1 MIDKRRKIKDHRG
14 ADFAMRIADE
24 AWKGKHNV
32 PPLGS
37 SGLPTSAPRGRGRP
51 SPSPPIGSSDP
62 HHPHQLAHLMP
73 PIPPHLMH
81 SSPGHHHPSH
91 VPRGPPPGAAPHYM
105 GHPQM
110 LMGHPHMGYSMPP
123 ASAPYPHA
131 MQHSSLV
138 AGNRGSEGIRQKRTE
153 RTEQRTARP
162 KVSPSSQ
169 DPIQSDLQV
178 KPTKQSSS
186 CEESIGKG
194 NDDILEG
201 SPESM
206 PHLDGTG
213 ESKVTK
219 LGSVAL
225 SVPSEKKDDEL
236 ADTVTPSAIDVRQPN
251 TTPAPS
257 KQESV
262 DFETTETTV
271 AEMDTL
277 RAPPP
282 AVTPKTVAKREDD
295 GSGAVQKAS
304 TPRTPGIRLGYDPYS
319 SKRKRKL
326 SPGQDEETFTYFGE
340 LPKQP
345 KTTALAIFSF
355 LSNDDIY
362 NAGLVSNQWSQLAM
376 DEELWQF

>member
-1 MIDKRRKIKDHRG
+1 
-14 ADFAMRIADE
+14 
-24 AWKGKHNV
+24 
-32 PPLGS
+32 
-37 SGLPTSAPRGRGRP
+37 
-51 SPSPPIGSSDP
+51 
-62 HHPHQLAHLMP
+62 
-73 PIPPHLMH
+73 
-81 SSPGHHHPSH
+81 
-91 VPRGPPPGAAPHYM
+91 
-105 GHPQM
+105 
-110 LMGHPHMGYSMPP
+110 
-123 ASAPYPHA
+123 

-138 AGNRGSEGIRQKRTE
+138 AGNRSSEGSRQKRTE
-153 RTEQRTARP
+153 RAEQRTARP
-162 KVSPSSQ
+162 KFSPSSQ

-194 NDDILEG
+194 KDDILEG
-201 SPESM
+201 SPESK

-225 SVPSEKKDDEL
+225 SVPSEEKDDEL
-236 ADTVTPSAIDVRQPN
+236 ADTVTPSAIDVKPPY

-282 AVTPKTVAKREDD
+282 AVTPNTVTKREDD
-295 GSGAVQKAS
+295 GSGVVQKAS
-304 TPRTPGIRLGYDPYS
+304 TKGIRLGYDPYS

-326 SPGQDEETFTYFGE
+326 SPGQDQETFTYFGE